1 MPMDARRNPFVPG
14 AGNAP
19 PELAGRSAVIEQSAI
34 ALARIRDGKPD
45 RSVLLYGLRGVGK
58 TVLLNRLRQ
67 DAEVEGI
74 VTIAI
79 EAPED
84 RSLPAVLA
92 PQLRSGL
99 LHLDRLAA
107 AGDSAKKALS
117 ALSGFVRGLKAKFG
131 DIEFSLDIPS
141 LPGVADSGDLDN
153 DLRQLLIEIGKAA
166 KERGTAFAMFID
178 ELQYVPEKQLAA
190 LISALHA
197 CAQQALPIT
206 LIGAGLP
213 QLVGAT
219 GRAKSYAER
228 LFHFVPIGALSRE
241 DAIDAI
247 RKPAANEGVEFSDEA
262 INQVLQA
269 TQGYPYF
276 LQEWGKHSWAVAAS
290 SPVTGNDVTLATEIA
305 VNELDASFFRVR
317 FDRCTPSEKNY
328 LRAMA
333 VTDDEV
339 SRSGEIA
346 TRLGRLPNLVAPTR
360 ASLIKKGMIYSP
372 AHGDAAF
379 TVPLFAGYMRRAM
392 PQFPAV

>member
-1 MPMDARRNPFVPG
+1 MDARRNPFVPG
-14 AGNAP
+14 AGNSP
-19 PELAGRSAVIEQSAI
+19 PELAGRHAVIEQTAI
-34 ALARIRDGKPD
+34 ALSRIRDGKPD

-67 DAEVEGI
+67 DAEASGI
-74 VTIAI
+74 VTVSI
-79 EAPED
+79 EAPEN

-107 AGDSAKKALS
+107 AGDTAKKALS

-141 LPGVADSGDLDN
+141 LPGTADSGDLDN
-153 DLRQLLIEIGKAA
+153 DLRDLMLEIGLAA
-166 KERGTAFAMFID
+166 KARGTAFILFID

-190 LISALHA
+190 LIAALHA
-197 CAQQALPIT
+197 CAQRALPIT
-206 LIGAGLP
+206 LVGAGLP

-228 LFHFVPIGALSRE
+228 LFHFVPLGALGTK
-241 DAIDAI
+241 DATEAI
-247 RKPAANEGVEFSDEA
+247 RKPTAREGVDVSDEA
-262 INQVLQA
+262 IDEILKA

-276 LQEWGKHSWAVAAS
+276 LQEWGKHSWAVASAS
-290 SPVTGNDVTLATEIA
+290 PITGEDVRIATEIA
-305 VNELDASFFRVR
+305 INELDASFFRVR
-317 FDRCTPSEKNY
+317 FDRCTRSEKNY

-333 VTDDEV
+333 ETDEEV

-346 TRLGRLPNLVAPTR
+346 ARLGRQPNLVAPTR

-392 PQFPAV
+392 PVFPVE

>member
-1 MPMDARRNPFVPG
+1 MDARRNPFVPG

-19 PELAGRSAVIEQSAI
+19 PELAGRAAVIEQTDI
-34 ALARIRDGKPD
+34 ALSRIRDGKPD

-67 DAEVEGI
+67 NAEASGI
-74 VTIAI
+74 VCVSI
-79 EAPED
+79 EAPET

-92 PQLRSGL
+92 PQLRTGL
-99 LHLDRLAA
+99 LLLDRLAA
-107 AGDSAKKALS
+107 AGDTAKKALS

-141 LPGVADSGDLDN
+141 LPGIADSGDLDN
-153 DLRQLLIEIGKAA
+153 DIRDLMIEIGMAA

-197 CAQQALPIT
+197 CAQRSLPIT
-206 LIGAGLP
+206 LVGAGLP

-228 LFHFVPIGALSRE
+228 LFQFVPIGALSAA
-241 DAIDAI
+241 DAAEAI
-247 RKPAANEGVEFSDEA
+247 RKPAAKEGVEFSDGA
-262 INQVLQA
+262 IKKILRA

-276 LQEWGKHSWAVAAS
+276 LQEWGKHSWAVAAA
-290 SPVTGNDVTLATEIA
+290 SPVSTADVTAATAIA

-333 VTDDEV
+333 ESDDEV

-346 TRLGRLPNLVAPTR
+346 ARLGRLPNLVAPTR

-379 TVPLFAGYMRRAM
+379 TVPLFSGYMRRAM
-392 PQFPAV
+392 PMFPG